1 MYGIKDNNLRELLP
15 VNVPD
20 CDALPDYLHTGL
32 FVPTHCVFVPSLVRG
47 HQKAVRVGLESV

>member
-1 MYGIKDNNLRELLP
+1 MKDNNPSELLP